1 MDLFLLLWNLLIY
14 GSFTAA
20 AILLIVTATLL
31 VITKPYPVVT
41 KYEEEETYMDKA
53 KDRRLKFPDIS
64 ENYSVNLTVVVPAY
78 NEEERLP
85 PMLDETVEFLEQRL
99 KEHPSYK
106 YEIIVVSDGSRDK
119 TVTVA
124 ESYVQKLG
132 TDKLRCLELIKNR
145 GKGGAVRLGVQSS
158 RGALILFADA
168 DGASKFEDLTKL
180 EAAVKSLAKY
190 DPITQPTEVSNCDLL
205 VIGSRA
211 HLEEESLAKRSIFRN
226 ILMYGF
232 HFLVWLFTVKG
243 IKDTQCGFK
252 LFTRTSARTCF
263 QSLHVNRWA
272 FDVELLYIAQKL
284 NIPIAEIPV
293 RWTEID
299 GSKVTPVLS
308 WIQMGIDLGLIW
320 LKYTIGAWKI
330 KSDKHRE

>member
-1 MDLFLLLWNLLIY
+1 MDLLLVLWNFLIY
-14 GSFTAA
+14 SSVAA
-20 AILLIVTATLL
+20 AAVLVLLTFTLY
-31 VITKPYPVVT
+31 ITTKPYPIVE
-41 KYEEEETYMDKA
+41 KYTEEETFLDSK
-53 KDRRLKFPDIS
+53 KNERLKFPSIT
-64 ENYSVNLTVVVPAY
+64 EPCSVNLSVVVPAY
-78 NEEERLP
+78 NEEDRLP
-85 PMLDETVEFLEQRL
+85 PMLDETIEFLEQRL
-99 KEHPSYK
+99 KEYPSYK

-124 ESYVQKLG
+124 QSYAEKLG

-145 GKGGAVRLGVQSS
+145 GKGGAVRLGVQSC

-180 EAAVKSLAKY
+180 EAALKSIAKY
-190 DPITQPTEVSNCDLL
+190 DPITQPAEISNCDIL

-211 HLEEESLAKRSIFRN
+211 HLEKESLAKRSVFRN

-252 LFTRTSARTCF
+252 LFTRKSANACF
-263 QSLHVNRWA
+263 ESLHVNRWA
-272 FDVELLYIAQKL
+272 FDVEILYIARKL

-308 WIQMGIDLGLIW
+308 WIQMGVDLGLIW

-330 KSDKHRE
+330 KSEKVE